1 MAVEQGEGH
10 GALARADLDD
20 VVAGPRRDG
29 MHDAVDDPALVEE
42 VLAEAGLAAGQSTP
56 LVNMRLL
63 EVKGRSVRDILARA
77 NAPAVDTLM
86 EGEDEGGGL
95 WAYRREYRSSYRAE
109 LGDAESL
116 VSGQWFS
123 DTTARGRERDD
134 PVQISMELEVAREL
148 GVGLGDSLTWNV
160 QGIRI
165 HSVITSLREV
175 QWARFE
181 PNFFVLFAPGALDD
195 APQTWVTLVRA
206 TDPVVRGQVQRQ
218 LAERAANIATVDLGQ
233 VQQALDAWAAS
244 GD

>member
-1 MAVEQGEGH
+1 
-10 GALARADLDD
+10 
-20 VVAGPRRDG
+20 
-29 MHDAVDDPALVEE
+29 
-42 VLAEAGLAAGQSTP
+42 
-56 LVNMRLL
+56 

-165 HSVITSLREV
+165 HSVVTSLREV

-181 PNFFVLFAPGALDD
+181 PNFFVLFAPGALHD

-233 VQQALDAWAAS
+233 VQQALEAVIDKVVLAIRFMALFSLATGAIVLVGAVATSRWQRLREGTLLRTLGATRRQVLA
-244 GD
+244 